1 MSHAIW
7 TLGAS
12 MTSSA
17 GKRGDQVVQQ
27 LLRPLM
33 PFLDREDVTEIT
45 INYPGFVFVR
55 TFHEWEEHEV
65 PELNM
70 GYIGSLTTAIAV
82 YNGKNPS
89 AINSVVMPG
98 GERGQI
104 VREPGVIDGTCSL
117 SIRKHSAVAKSL
129 EQLDSEGA
137 FSNPNLLDKSFN
149 RPTAAEAAAE
159 GERRDFGRLEPF
171 EIELLALKRERRWRE
186 FLEAC
191 IIHKRN
197 VVIAGKT
204 ASGKTTFTRSLIAK
218 VPKSERIITIEDVHE
233 LFLPDHRN
241 KVHLLYGE
249 GVGRVSADACLAAC
263 MRLSPDR
270 IFLAELRGGEAWEYI
285 NSLNTGHP
293 GSITTVHANGALGT
307 FERINTLIKKSEVG
321 QRLDYDLI
329 NLLLYRTINVALYFQ
344 DRQLIE
350 VFYDPI
356 FSNSKIGD

>member
-1 MSHAIW
+1 
-7 TLGAS
+7 
-12 MTSSA
+12 MTSSG

-33 PFLDREDVTEIT
+33 PFLGRDDVTEIT

-55 TFHEWEEHEV
+55 TRHEWEEHEV
-65 PELNM
+65 TELNF
-70 GYIGSLTTAIAV
+70 GYITSLTTAIAV
-82 YNGKNPS
+82 FNGKNPS
-89 AINSVVMPG
+89 AINSVVLPDG
-98 GERGQI
+98 QRGQI
-104 VREPGVIDGTCSL
+104 VREPAVIDGTFSL

-129 EQLDSEGA
+129 EELDAEGA
-137 FSNPNLLDKSFN
+137 FANPKLADKSFN
-149 RPTAAEAAAE
+149 HPTAAEAAAE
-159 GERRDFGRLEPF
+159 GDRRDFGRLEPF
-171 EIELLALKRERRWRE
+171 EIELLALKREGRWRE

-191 IIHKRN
+191 IVHKRN

-218 VPKSERIITIEDVHE
+218 VPRSERIITIEDVHE

-249 GVGRVSADACLAAC
+249 GTGRVSADACLAAC
-263 MRLSPDR
+263 MRMSPDR
-270 IFLAELRGGEAWEYI
+270 IFLAELRGNEAWEYV

-293 GSITTVHANGALGT
+293 GSITTVHANSALGT
-307 FERINTLIKKSEVG
+307 FERIATLIKKSEVG
-321 QRLDYDLI
+321 QTLDLDMV

-344 DRQLIE
+344 DRQLME

-356 FSNSKIGD
+356 FSNSKIEH